1 MHPAWW
7 VVAAVLALGLVLGPM
22 NNVCCFVGLKAEY
35 KTIQAALDAAQP
47 GSTIVVFSGI
57 YLENLVIQKP
67 VRLVSAEHTI
77 FFPLPNHQ
85 PPLLQA
91 RQEDLPSIQI
101 QASGV
106 TLQGFTVRG
115 GASSVSVQ
123 DQHHVWI
130 LDNQLLQSK
139 RGITIERSQEIWV
152 ERNRIAADVGM
163 SVQGSQHIRVT
174 SNTFDVASAGMQ
186 MAGTRRALIKGN
198 ALRGYADGAI
208 TLDHSPQ
215 NALVNNRFE
224 SQGPGLL
231 LLNSPRAAMRG
242 NRLPA
247 GPRSFWIEGDVL
259 EDFLHDIDGSNTI
272 GDLPLLYLNGLKN
285 RALKPG
291 LKAGFLALV
300 NARNIT
306 VQGLQV
312 SDLPGLLLVNAQGIT
327 VSDSAFQNT
336 RAGINAFQ
344 SSEIAVSDVTVTGSL
359 EDGMRFERC
368 KDVQLERLTLSASG
382 GNGVYAFA
390 GENLSLRASR
400 IASSKA
406 SAVWLEGL
414 SLGAVSGNEL
424 SESGLYAVSLK
435 GAREVSLQDNV
446 LRASQTGL
454 YLEAAHHNTIEGNS
468 IQNNQFGISLKDSA
482 DNTITKN
489 VLTWNLRGSFQGLL
503 ENNLIQDNV
512 EQSSQKQEPP
522 AQEEEK
528 QEQTKN

>member
-1 MHPAWW
+1 MQPAWW
-7 VVAAVLALGLVLGPM
+7 VLAAVLALGLVLGPM

-57 YLENLVIQKP
+57 YLENLVIRKP
-67 VRLVSAEHTI
+67 VRLVSAEHTM
-77 FFPLPNHQ
+77 FFPLLNSQ

-91 RQEDLPSIQI
+91 RREDLPAVQI

-139 RGITIERSQEIWV
+139 QGVIVERSREMWV
-152 ERNRIAADVGM
+152 EKNRVAADVGM
-163 SVQGSQHIRVT
+163 SVHDGEHIRVT
-174 SNTFDVASAGMQ
+174 SNAFDVSSAGMQ
-186 MAGTRRALIKGN
+186 MTGTRRALIKDN

-215 NALVNNRFE
+215 NALLNNRFE
-224 SQGPGLL
+224 SQAPGLML
-231 LLNSPRAAMRG
+231 LQSPRTAMRG

-247 GPRSFWIEGDVL
+247 GSGSFWIEGDVL
-259 EDFLHDIDGSNTI
+259 EDYAHDIDGSNTI

-300 NARNIT
+300 DARNVT
-306 VQGLQV
+306 VTGLQV
-312 SDLPGLLLVNAQGIT
+312 SDLPLGLLLVNARGIT
-327 VSDSAFQNT
+327 ISDSAFQNT
-336 RAGINAFQ
+336 RSAIKAFQ
-344 SSEIAVSDVTVTGSL
+344 SSEITVSNVTVADSL

-368 KDVQLERLTLSASG
+368 KDVRLERLTISASG
-382 GNGVYAFA
+382 GNGLYLFT
-390 GENLSLRASR
+390 GENFNLQGSR
-400 IASSKA
+400 IAASHSSG
-406 SAVWLEGL
+406 VWLEGL
-414 SLGAVSGNEL
+414 SIGALSGNQL
-424 SESGLYAVSLK
+424 TDNGLYAVSLK
-435 GAREVSLQDNV
+435 GVREVTLQDNA
-446 LRASQTGL
+446 LQANQTGL
-454 YLEAAHHNTIEGNS
+454 YLEAASHNTIEGNS
-468 IQNNQFGISLKDSA
+468 IQNNQFGVSLKDSA

-489 VLTWNLRGSFQGLL
+489 TLAFNLRGSFQGLL

-512 EQSSQKQEPP
+512 EVSVQKE
-522 AQEEEK
+522 
-528 QEQTKN
+528 

>member
-1 MHPAWW
+1 MQPAWW
-7 VVAAVLALGLVLGPM
+7 VLAAVLALGLVLGPM
-22 NNVCCFVGLKAEY
+22 NSVCCFVGLKAEY

-57 YLENLVIQKP
+57 YLENLVINKP
-67 VRLVSAEHTI
+67 VRLVSAQHTM
-77 FFPLPNHQ
+77 FSPLLNSQ
-85 PPLLQA
+85 RPLLQA
-91 RQEDLPSIQI
+91 RQEDLPSIRI

-139 RGITIERSQEIWV
+139 RGITMERSQEIWV
-152 ERNRIAADVGM
+152 EKNRIAADVGM
-163 SVQGSQHIRVT
+163 SVQDGQHIRVI

-186 MAGTRRALIKGN
+186 LAGTRRALIKDN
-198 ALRGYADGAI
+198 VLRGYAEGAV

-224 SQGPGLL
+224 SQAPGLL
-231 LLNSPRAAMRG
+231 LLQSPRTAMRA

-247 GPRSFWIEGDVL
+247 GARSFWIEGDVL
-259 EDFLHDIDGSNTI
+259 EDFLHDIDGSNTV

-306 VQGLQV
+306 VKGLQV
-312 SDLPGLLLVNAQGIT
+312 SDLPLGLLLVNARGIT
-327 VSDSAFQNT
+327 ISDSAFQNT
-336 RAGINAFQ
+336 RSGIKAFQ

-382 GNGVYAFA
+382 GNGVYALA
-390 GENLSLRASR
+390 GENFSLQGSR
-400 IASSKA
+400 ITSSQA
-406 SAVWLEGL
+406 SAVWLEGI
-414 SLGAVSGNEL
+414 SLGTLSGNQL
-424 SESGLYAVSLK
+424 ADNGLYAVSLK
-435 GAREVSLQDNV
+435 GVRQVSLQDNV
-446 LRASQTGL
+446 LQTSQTGL
-454 YLEAAHHNTIEGNS
+454 YLDASNHNTVESNA
-468 IQNNQFGISLKDSA
+468 IQKNQLGISLKDSA

-489 VLTWNLRGSFQGLL
+489 ILTLNLHGSFQGLL

-512 EQSSQKQEPP
+512 EESP
-522 AQEEEK
+522 QEETEPEPSK
-528 QEQTKN
+528 G